1 MPTKKTAAAHWLE
14 GPTGRYTNKKGYTL
28 TRVGKTR
35 GWRLCDAAGELLVT
49 QLELLNGMELVFEWA
64 DQYIRYLEAPAKK
77 QS

>member
-1 MPTKKTAAAHWLE
+1 MPSKKTPSHWAE
-14 GPTGRYTNKKGYTL
+14 GPAGRHTNKKGYTL

-35 GWRLCDAAGELLVT
+35 GWRLCDPAGELLVT
-49 QLELLNGMELVFEWA
+49 QLELLNGMGVVFDWA